1 MRSNLIQ
8 ALRAAAVLALSLCS
22 PLAGAQAPLLS
33 VDYETGTPDSG
44 VAELTL
50 SNASAADAEFVTA
63 DLRRYPSRFAIGH
76 KVVLDDPAYVSDGAP
91 RSEAASNRAANGTY
105 RPGDHRRYTV
115 SVLLKDW
122 EDWNQVS
129 APLDIIWQF
138 KHVSG
143 GPDFSIGVKRNA
155 LVLRYG
161 ASGQVTLIDDIRPY
175 DNRWIDLRMDV
186 LWSRTSDGYF
196 TADVRLD
203 GETDYVRKADLRGL
217 ATFDPR
223 FAGEFGYL
231 KWGLYR
237 ADSRSANGDAR
248 IRVAYH
254 DDIAAIALP

>member
-1 MRSNLIQ
+1 ML
-8 ALRAAAVLALSLCS
+8 LC
-22 PLAGAQAPLLS
+22 ACGAQAQAPSLR
-33 VDYETGTPDSG
+33 VDYETGTRDSG
-44 VAELTL
+44 VPALTL
-50 SNASAADAEFVTA
+50 SGASAADAEFVAT
-63 DLRRYPSRFAIGH
+63 DLPRSGRFAIGH
-76 KVVLDDPAYVSDGAP
+76 KVALDAPAYVSNDAP
-91 RSEAASNRAANGTY
+91 RSETASNRAANGTY

-122 EDWNQVS
+122 EDWNRVS
-129 APLDIIWQF
+129 APLDIVWQF
-138 KHVSG
+138 KHVGG
-143 GPDFSIGVKRNA
+143 GPDVSIGVKRNA

-161 ASGQVTLIDDIRPY
+161 ASGQIVLVDDIRPY

-186 LWSRTSDGYF
+186 LWSRANDGYF

-203 GETDYVRKADLRGL
+203 GETDYTRKADLRGL

-254 DDIAAIALP
+254 DDITAVALP

>member
-1 MRSNLIQ
+1 MRLMFSLP
-8 ALRAAAVLALSLCS
+8 RRPSAALALFLCACGAHAQTPSL
-22 PLAGAQAPLLS
+22 L
-33 VDYETGTPDSG
+33 VDYETGTRDSG
-44 VAELTL
+44 VPGLTL
-50 SNASAADAEFVTA
+50 SGASAPDAEFVAA
-63 DLRRYPSRFAIGH
+63 DLPRSGRFAIAH
-76 KVVLDDPAYVSDGAP
+76 KVALDDPAYVSDGAP

-129 APLDIIWQF
+129 APLDIVWQF
-138 KHVSG
+138 KHVGG

-161 ASGQVTLIDDIRPY
+161 VSGQVTLIDDIRPY

-186 LWSRTSDGYF
+186 RWSRANDGYF
-196 TADVRLD
+196 AADVRLD
-203 GETDYVRKADLRGL
+203 GEADYVRKADLRGL

-237 ADSRSANGDAR
+237 PDSRSANGDAR
-248 IRVAYH
+248 IREVYH